1 VSEFINVEYIERDF
15 QDIATKGEGEMK
27 VREALLNEANELSEL
42 ALNSKATW
50 DYSEE
55 FILACKEDLTI
66 TEAYIVNNYV
76 YVLENQGVKIGFF
89 SFLRKEEDALDF
101 LYLHPNYKGKGYG
114 KLLWQSVVERAANL
128 GIKRFTIDSDPNAK
142 GYYMKMGAK
151 LIGETP
157 STVFKNRILPLL
169 QYDV

>member
-1 VSEFINVEYIERDF
+1 MI
-15 QDIATKGEGEMK
+15 

-55 FILACKEDLTI
+55 FIRACKEDLTI
-66 TEAYIVNNYV
+66 TEEYIINNYV
-76 YVLENQGVKIGFF
+76 YVLENEGVKIGFF
-89 SFLRKEEDALDF
+89 SFLRKEGDALDF
-101 LYLHPNYKGKGYG
+101 LYLHPDYKGKGYG
-114 KLLWQSVVERAANL
+114 KLLWQRVVEKAVEL
-128 GIKRFTIDSDPNAK
+128 GMKSFTIDSDPNAK
-142 GYYMKMGAK
+142 GYYIKMGAK

-157 STVFKNRILPLL
+157 STVFKNRTLPLL

>member
-1 VSEFINVEYIERDF
+1 MSYMVKRGIRLIIRKAF
-15 QDIATKGEGEMK
+15 
-27 VREALLNEANELSEL
+27 LNEANELSHI
-42 ALNSKATW
+42 ALTSKATW
-50 DYSEE
+50 NYSEE

-66 TEAYIVNNYV
+66 TEEYIKSNDV
-76 YVLENQGVKIGFF
+76 YVLEKQGVEIGFF
-89 SFLRKEEDALDF
+89 SFQRKEETALDF

-114 KLLWQSVVERAANL
+114 NILWKSVVEKAAEL

-157 STVFKNRILPLL
+157 STVFKDRALPLL

>member
-1 VSEFINVEYIERDF
+1 
-15 QDIATKGEGEMK
+15 MK
-27 VREALLNEANELSEL
+27 TREAVLSEANELSEL

-66 TEAYIVNNYV
+66 TEKYIKNHYV
-76 YVLENQGVKIGFF
+76 YILENEGVKIGFF
-89 SFLRKEEDALDF
+89 SFQRKEEDVLDF
-101 LYLHPNYKGKGYG
+101 LYLYPNYKGKGYG
-114 KLLWQSVVERAANL
+114 EILWRSVVEKAAEL
-128 GIKRFTIDSDPNAK
+128 GIKSFMIDSDPNAK

-157 STVFKNRILPLL
+157 STVFKDRVLPLL

>member
-1 VSEFINVEYIERDF
+1 MII
-15 QDIATKGEGEMK
+15 
-27 VREALLNEANELSEL
+27 REALLKETNELSEL
-42 ALNSKATW
+42 ALSSKATW

-55 FILACKEDLTI
+55 FIQACKEDLTI
-66 TEAYIVNNYV
+66 TEAYMKNNYV
-76 YVLENQGVKIGFF
+76 YVLENEGVKIGFF

-114 KLLWQSVVERAANL
+114 KVLWEGVVEKAAQL

-157 STVFKNRILPLL
+157 STVFNNRTLPLL